1 MHTVNI
7 PETTTTVE
15 PRKTVP
21 NVVTADLVYETFPMT
36 TWIDVLSA
44 IHRANPLSYT
54 KAIMDCDDFALV
66 FAAIVAKS
74 AYNCG
79 HKCQPAFCIIW
90 SKTHAFN
97 GFIDDQDKL
106 HIYEPQN
113 NNIVFRPG
121 EDYNLDKIWF
131 MG

>member
-1 MHTVNI
+1 MHIVNI

-36 TWIDVLSA
+36 TWVDVLSA
-44 IHRANPLSYT
+44 IHRTNPLSYT
-54 KAIMDCDDFALV
+54 KATMDYDDFALV

-74 AYNCG
+74 AYNCR
-79 HKCQPAFCIIW
+79 HKYQPAFCIIW
-90 SKTHAFN
+90 SKTHAYN
-97 GFIDDQDKL
+97 GFIDDHNVL
-106 HIYEPQN
+106 HVYEPQN
-113 NNIVFRPG
+113 NSVVCEPG
-121 EDYNLDKIWF
+121 EDYRIDKTWF